1 LRRPGWTFRAFE
13 LHYFLKQ
20 SGARTLQVLFD
31 PLLVGQFRTQRLYGG
46 IGTIRGTSPCLGPLE
61 LLSKV
66 QDGFLQL
73 CVFGLLGFELF
84 GQIAAGC
91 VVVCASVVG
100 GGGCG
105 GDGG

>member
-1 LRRPGWTFRAFE
+1 MRRPGWTFRAFE

-46 IGTIRGTSPCLGPLE
+46 NIGTIRGTSCLGPLE
-61 LLSKV
+61 LLSKA
-66 QDGFLQL
+66 QDGLLQL

-84 GQIAAGC
+84 GQIAGC

-100 GGGCG
+100 GGCG
-105 GDGG
+105 WSGDGG